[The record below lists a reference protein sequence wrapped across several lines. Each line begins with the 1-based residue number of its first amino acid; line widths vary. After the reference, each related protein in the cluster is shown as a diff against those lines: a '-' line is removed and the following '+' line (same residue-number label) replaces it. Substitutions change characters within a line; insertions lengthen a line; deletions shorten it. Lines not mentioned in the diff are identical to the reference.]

1 MQNFDKSGFFRL
13 LLNRMNAEIINSA
26 VLAQKFLSADQE
38 LVVLSLKKWQKIE
51 SALEDLEMYRSAG
64 FVKEIT
70 RRRQSKKS
78 IPLDSLLDKH
88 MA

>member
-51 SALEDLEMYRSAG
+51 IKW
-64 FVKEIT
+64 VC
-70 RRRQSKKS
+70 
-78 IPLDSLLDKH
+78 
-88 MA
+88 